1 MQWER
6 GWRAL
11 KEKAA
16 FWELVR
22 LFVSK
27 YLTCSGGNQLSN
39 VILVC
44 ARHK

>member
-16 FWELVR
+16 FWELV
-22 LFVSK
+22 LPFVSK
-27 YLTCSGGNQLSN
+27 YVSCSSGSELSN
-39 VILVC
+39 VILVFVK
-44 ARHK
+44 HK